1 MTVKSLAELS
11 PGQKGRIVKVKGGK
25 GILGRLRDMGVV
37 TGSDVE
43 VERVAPLG
51 DPVEVRIKGYHLALR
66 REEAAGIRVEAE

>member
-66 REEAAGIRVEAE
+66 REEVAGIRVEAE